1 MYMGTYLHKQ
11 STGKFYF
18 PVLCVY
24 KKFTLK
30 SFRICYNSSVQNNMR
45 YMI

>member
-1 MYMGTYLHKQ
+1 MRTYLHKLG
-11 STGKFYF
+11 TGKFNF

-30 SFRICYNSSVQNNMR
+30 LLSVCYNSSVQNNMR

>member
-1 MYMGTYLHKQ
+1 MGMYLHKLG
-11 STGKFYF
+11 TGKFYF

-24 KKFTLK
+24 KKFILK
-30 SFRICYNSSVQNNMR
+30 MLSVCYNSSVQNNMR